1 MSQIDFAEPAAPEP
15 LADLVSAQTPDPAHL
30 PMIMRIRST
39 RLATIAGGAAIAAL
53 CASPAAAGEDVLVW
67 PRSPGTRFDD
77 VDPALRAAGHRPR
90 DFAGLRARMIA
101 DSEADEVA
109 AGAAFVGLEQA
120 LTAAR
125 GEFLA
130 QRYDAMIAALL
141 RAEAE
146 ILPFLS
152 GGPGCSDALWEL
164 QFQLGLAYTARASPG
179 DQDLARARFAL
190 ALALDPDRRPVA
202 ALYGPDVGL
211 AFVKTVD
218 EQARK
223 PARPVRVAVA
233 PADAT
238 LTVDCRPLAP
248 QAGLRPGLH
257 YVHVDAP
264 GHRPHASLVTL
275 ADTPTVERSLPADPA
290 RPLGPWWTRGALDPT
305 SASARA
311 AVQALAGPVS
321 VIWLDAAD
329 HGHVARRMHAG
340 QLVRT
345 ARADTAADA
354 AVQALASPSPAR
366 PTPQRPPRRRTAL
379 ALGLAGAALG
389 SLALGLGLGLGL
401 RDPAGPHLQL
411 VVR

>member
-1 MSQIDFAEPAAPEP
+1 MSQINFAEPAAPEP
-15 LADLVSAQTPDPAHL
+15 FADLVSAQTPDLAHL
-30 PMIMRIRST
+30 PMIKRIRLT
-39 RLATIAGGAAIAAL
+39 RLATIASGATIATL
-53 CASPAAAGEDVLVW
+53 CAAPVAAGEDVLVW
-67 PRSPGTRFDD
+67 PRTPGTQIDG
-77 VDPALRAAGHRPR
+77 VDAALRAAGHRPR
-90 DFAGLRARMIA
+90 DFAGLRARLIA

-109 AGAAFVGLEQA
+109 DGTAFVGLEQA

-146 ILPFLS
+146 VLPFLS

-164 QFQLGLAYTARASPG
+164 QFQLGLAYTARGGPD

-190 ALALDPDRRPVA
+190 ALALDPARRPVA

-211 AFVKTVD
+211 AFVKAVD

-223 PARPVRVAVA
+223 PARPVRLAVT

-238 LTVDCRPLAP
+238 VTVDCRPLGP
-248 QAGLRPGLH
+248 QTGLRPGLH

-264 GHRPHASLVTL
+264 GHAPHASLVTL
-275 ADTPTVERSLPADPA
+275 ADAPGVQRTLSADPT

-305 SASARA
+305 SVSARA
-311 AVQALAGPVS
+311 AVQALVGPVS
-321 VIWLDAAD
+321 VIWLDAAEHD
-329 HGHVARRMHAG
+329 HVARRMHAG
-340 QLVRT
+340 QLIRT

-354 AVQALASPSPAR
+354 AVQVLASPSPAK